1 MLVRP
6 SPESARAGSVVLTRE
21 AGKNKGGHSALLARS
36 PWSRCRN
43 PYVPLFFHLVTLQ
56 LHGNRITD
64 ISALPSCGKLE
75 SLGLSGN
82 NLTRHSRVRIH
93 GDRWAMPLTRHENFH
108 GARLVLDHLQS
119 AANAPASSLGLTRG
133 LLSGVIPT
141 TSASDSGVMTTL

>member
-1 MLVRP
+1 M
-6 SPESARAGSVVLTRE
+6 
-21 AGKNKGGHSALLARS
+21 
-36 PWSRCRN
+36 
-43 PYVPLFFHLVTLQ
+43 TLQ

-119 AANAPASSLGLTRG
+119 AANAPASSNGVSLRG

-141 TSASDSGVMTTL
+141 TSGSGVMTTSLISPPLNGYVGSTSHGGSTTLP